1 MYTTAWYTTD
11 KGEPFLGGGGK
22 RRVFSSEDGRAAEGW
37 DFGKFG
43 LFVLIDVL
51 VVIFQ

>member
-1 MYTTAWYTTD
+1 LNSDFAD
-11 KGEPFLGGGGK
+11 KNKPFVGGGGK
-22 RRVFSSEDGRAAEGW
+22 RRVFLKEDGRTAEGW